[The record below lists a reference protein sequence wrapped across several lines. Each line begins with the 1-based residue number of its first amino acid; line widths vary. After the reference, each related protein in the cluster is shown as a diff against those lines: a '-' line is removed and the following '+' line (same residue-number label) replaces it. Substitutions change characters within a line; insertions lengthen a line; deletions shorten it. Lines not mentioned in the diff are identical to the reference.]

1 MSELPAAP
9 QRSWT
14 WWRRIK
20 FGLLIVFVVF
30 LAVWNLLPPDVVR
43 EPVVLGRGVDGT
55 LQELP
60 PKPPGNRLHFNAQAG
75 ALQAQNTTF
84 TGGTESYSDPAF
96 LADHSLMILNLS
108 DHVLMERIGTELLG
122 RLRMDSRFDR
132 LAYYPLGHSPEAGTE
147 APDLVLSINLESIE
161 ESGIAGRTLKARVKM
176 TLGSSLVASHYSVN
190 DHLSPPI
197 VSLNVIN
204 TVEHQS
210 SMTGIESSSAKY
222 TLQGQDIAKQIA
234 NAVSDKLKTLREK
247 FRLMPKLPA
256 ALRPEFVAAPEFE
269 FLKRLQA
276 TRRTSFH
283 GFMFHNETFWQFSSS
298 ENAEP
303 LLTSLR
309 DELQAS
315 GWRID
320 HLETKPGQGI
330 HLRAE
335 KESAILEVFPIENRF
350 HQPVEI
356 KEPRGPVHYQ
366 VRYLHRMNAA
376 ELHAVV
382 AELLSAPKP
391 DVEMLLLLN
400 RFGSADQRQQTI
412 KLIAE
417 HPPRSVDAWLL
428 LAGAAA
434 GKNDV
439 DACRRSLV
447 RATLLLRTVTNPG
460 DYEQRIKNLA
470 KQQKIE
476 EFALQAFDRDTFR
489 ELGIQELVAGAAPS
503 TIEVTENSG
512 ASFFVTD
519 AAKGDTVLTVRIQ
532 SDGNIRPNSPAIVT
546 YLSASENSRSWSTQG
561 AFHGV
566 SKESH
571 EFTVGQVRIPITIE
585 RLDNGVFRVSASRG
599 Q

>member
-1 MSELPAAP
+1 MSENPAVP
-9 QRSWT
+9 HRSWT
-14 WWRRIK
+14 WRRRIK
-20 FGLLIVFVVF
+20 FGLMIVCVLF

-43 EPVVLGRGVDGT
+43 EPVVLGRGADGA
-55 LQELP
+55 LHEVP
-60 PKPPGNRLHFNAQAG
+60 PKPAGNRLHFNAQAG
-75 ALQAQNTTF
+75 ALQAQNTTI
-84 TGGTESYSDPAF
+84 TGGTESHSDPAF

-108 DHVLMERIGTELLG
+108 DHPLMERIGTELLKQ
-122 RLRMDSRFDR
+122 LKTDSRFDR

-161 ESGIAGRTLKARVKM
+161 ESGIAGRTLKAKVKM
-176 TLGSSLVASHYSVN
+176 TLGSSLAASHYSVN

-197 VSLNVIN
+197 VSLNVSS

-222 TLQGQDIAKQIA
+222 TLQGQDIAKQLA

-256 ALRPEFVAAPEFE
+256 ALRPEFVATPEFE
-269 FLKRLQA
+269 FLKRLHA

-283 GFMFHNETFWQFSSS
+283 GFMFHNETFWQFTSS

-309 DELQAS
+309 DELQES
-315 GWRID
+315 GWRIE
-320 HLETKPGQGI
+320 HLEMLPGQNI

-335 KESAILEVFPIENRF
+335 KGSAILEVFPAESRIF
-350 HQPVEI
+350 QPVEI
-356 KEPRGPVHYQ
+356 KEPRGPVHYH
-366 VRYLHRMNAA
+366 VRYLHRMDAD

-391 DVEMLLLLN
+391 DVEMLLLLS
-400 RFGSADQRQQTI
+400 RFGSEEQRQQTI

-417 HPPRSVDAWLL
+417 HPPRSVDAWLM
-428 LAGAAA
+428 LAGASS
-434 GKNDV
+434 GEKEV

-460 DYEQRIKNLA
+460 DYDQRIKTLA

-476 EFALQAFDRDTFR
+476 EPALKEFDRDTLT
-489 ELGIQELVAGAAPS
+489 ELGILELVAGAAPS
-503 TIEVTENSG
+503 TVEVAENSG

-519 AAKGDTVLTVRIQ
+519 AEKGDTVLTVRIQ
-532 SDGNIRPNSPAIVT
+532 SNGNSRPNSPATVT

-571 EFTVGQVRIPITIE
+571 EFTVGQIRIPITIE
-585 RLDNGVFRVSASRG
+585 KLDNGSFRVSASRG